1 MMRLGHIVYSNCFP
15 VHALLVDR
23 PPPDWL
29 RLVHD
34 VPSALNRALADGAID
49 VAPCSSI
56 EYARQPD
63 YRVLPDFAIA
73 SDGPVRSI
81 LLETTRAP
89 AALGGTVVAVP
100 TASATSV
107 VLLRVLLELRWGV
120 RAELRWFDQA
130 SADPFTDGAA
140 AALWIGDRALA
151 RPSRT
156 SRALVDLGEAWTA
169 WTGLPFAYAVWQTR
183 LAAADDDGLRRLH
196 ALLHAS
202 HAWFQAHAAELA
214 ARHAAD
220 FGMAADTLLD
230 YWRSLR
236 YALDER
242 TERGLLHFYAL
253 AARIGAA
260 PDPGVIRYV
269 PAAHPARR

>member
-1 MMRLGHIVYSNCFP
+1 MIRLGHIVYSNCFP

-23 PPPDWL
+23 APPDWV

-34 VPSALNRALADGAID
+34 VPAALNRALAEGAID

-81 LLETTRAP
+81 LLETSRAP
-89 AALGGTVVAVP
+89 EALAGCTIAVP

-107 VLLRVLLELRWGV
+107 VLLRVLLALRWGAD
-120 RAELRWFDQA
+120 AELRWFDQA
-130 SADPFTDGAA
+130 TADPFTAGAA

-156 SRALVDLGEAWTA
+156 SRALIDLGAAWTA

-183 LAAADDDGLRRLH
+183 LPAADDAALQRLH
-196 ALLHAS
+196 ALLHTS
-202 HAWFQAHAAELA
+202 HEYFQTHAAVLA
-214 ARHAAD
+214 ERHAAA
-220 FGMAADTLLD
+220 FGMEPDALLD

-242 TERGLLHFYAL
+242 TEQGLLHFYAL

-260 PDPGVIRYV
+260 SDPGALRRV
-269 PAAHPARR
+269 PADRPATR

>member
-1 MMRLGHIVYSNCFP
+1 MIRLGHIVYSNCFP

-23 PPPDWL
+23 APPDWV

-34 VPSALNRALADGAID
+34 VPSALNRALAEGAVD

-56 EYARQPD
+56 AYAHHSD

-81 LLETTRAP
+81 LLETGRAP
-89 AALGGTVVAVP
+89 ETLAGCTIAVP

-107 VLLRVLLELRWGV
+107 VLLRVLLALRWGV
-120 RAELRWFDQA
+120 AAELRWFDQA
-130 SADPFTDGAA
+130 ATDPFTDGAA

-156 SRALVDLGEAWTA
+156 SRTLIDLGAAWTA
-169 WTGLPFAYAVWQTR
+169 WTGLPFVYAVWQTR
-183 LAAADDDGLRRLH
+183 LPAADDAALQRLH
-196 ALLHAS
+196 ALLHRS
-202 HAWFQAHAAELA
+202 HDYFRTHAAALA
-214 ARHAAD
+214 ARHAATFD
-220 FGMAADTLLD
+220 MAADALLD

-242 TERGLLHFYAL
+242 TEAGLLHFYTL

-260 PDPGVIRYV
+260 PDPGTLRRV
-269 PAAHPARR
+269 PADRPATR